1 VRRQVAQEYLHNI
14 QSTTGAKEAWA
25 VLAMLHTTSL
35 GAKKSLLEDQLT
47 DLAKET
53 SKDIAAYCGGAHKLS
68 LQLIATGE
76 ACSDDR
82 LIRAIFT
89 GLPAESS
96 NVLEVL
102 MYQTSLTVD
111 TLASCQGENIL
122 SGEGYSTKGTYI
134 DQAGQGHEQSR
145 VLWLWKDGSY
155 SVRLQIKGGQQG
167 DLR

>member
-1 VRRQVAQEYLHNI
+1 VRSQVAQEYLPNV
-14 QSTTGAKEAWA
+14 QSATGAKKAWA
-25 VLAMLHTTSL
+25 VLAMLHATSL
-35 GAKKSLLEDQLT
+35 GDKKSLLEDQLT

-53 SKDIAAYCGGAHKLS
+53 SKGIAAYCAGAHKLS

-82 LIRAIFT
+82 LMRAIFK
-89 GLPAESS
+89 GLPAEFS

-122 SGEGYSTKGTYI
+122 SGEGYRTKGTNI
-134 DQAGQGHEQSR
+134 DQAGQGHKQSR
-145 VLWLWKDGSY
+145 LLWLWKDGSH
-155 SVRLQIKGGQQG
+155 SVRLQIKEGQEG
-167 DLR
+167 EWW